1 MEFYLPASPG
11 EWLAWS
17 SAAMTLALG
26 FVALFAP
33 RIMLRVMRLQT
44 LPDRDSGLAEIRAS
58 YGGFRIGLGA
68 ACLLLHPQPLLYLA
82 LGAAWLAGMQA
93 GVWPDEAGFAQSWQ
107 LERRF
112 VPAMPEAERE
122 DRIAGW
128 RDAVRRTLTS
138 RHSSEGWNPVRR

>member
-1 MEFYLPASPG
+1 MVASDWTMQRLADLIAAPVDRPA
-11 EWLAWS
+11 
-17 SAAMTLALG
+17 
-26 FVALFAP
+26 VAE
-33 RIMLRVMRLQT
+33 T
-44 LPDRDSGLAEIRAS
+44 T
-58 YGGFRIGLGA
+58 
-68 ACLLLHPQPLLYLA
+68 A

-138 RHSSEGWNPVRR
+138 RHSSERWNPVRP

>member
-17 SAAMTLALG
+17 SAALTMALG

-82 LGAAWLAGMQA
+82 LGAAWIATAFGRLVSMLSDRGMTIANWLFIVFELVMGGLALA
-93 GVWPDEAGFAQSWQ
+93 YVLGFA
-107 LERRF
+107 
-112 VPAMPEAERE
+112 A
-122 DRIAGW
+122 
-128 RDAVRRTLTS
+128 
-138 RHSSEGWNPVRR
+138 